1 MERALWVVGAYL
13 LGAIPT
19 SYLVARVFA
28 GVDLRQY
35 GSKNLGATNLY
46 RLLGLKAAI
55 PTALFDIFKG
65 VVPVFFAHL
74 QLDPHP
80 GVWPLVLG
88 VAAVVGHVFS
98 PFVRFKG
105 GKGVATAAG
114 VFLALTPWSLLLGL
128 GVWIVTVALTRYVSL
143 GSMLAAAALAA
154 SVPLLHPGSPDV
166 TLAAVVVAL
175 FIVFTHRANLKRL
188 LAGNEIKIGARQ
200 RPPGE
205 ATA

>member
-1 MERALWVVGAYL
+1 MEQALWVVGAYL

-46 RLLGLKAAI
+46 RLLGFKAAI
-55 PTALFDIFKG
+55 PTALFDILKG
-65 VVPVFFAHL
+65 VFPVFYAHL

-88 VAAVVGHVFS
+88 FAAVVGHVFS

-143 GSMLAAAALAA
+143 GSMLAAVALAV
-154 SVPLLHPGSPDV
+154 SVPFLHPGYPDV
-166 TLAAVVVAL
+166 FVAAVVVAL

-188 LAGNEIKIGARQ
+188 LAGNESKIGARQ